1 MSSRFTRAQSAR
13 GAYVHS
19 EKLSKVGPVV
29 RRLLLVVLGVAVAAA
44 IAIATFSYPGPA
56 PSRPGTPAC
65 APVLIVGLRGN
76 GDVASAGHGMGD
88 DSWAVAERVENALA
102 GRLGMSAMGFP
113 YDPGPPWRLGGHVRA
128 AVAGL
133 AAFAAD
139 RHSRCQAE
147 RLLLIG
153 QSEGAATVHLTLA
166 RLGSQVAS
174 AVLLADPLRV
184 GGSAYDDL
192 GDHDDGLLVNV
203 LLGSQGGLGPVQDVI
218 PAALTSRVRSYCL
231 SADPVCDANP
241 ANLAGRL
248 RTDVHTTYRFD
259 PGGIADRAAAFA
271 VMHLV

>member
-1 MSSRFTRAQSAR
+1 M
-13 GAYVHS
+13 
-19 EKLSKVGPVV
+19 V
-29 RRLLLVVLGVAVAAA
+29 RRVLLVALGVAVVAAA
-44 IAIATFSYPGPA
+44 ALATFSYPGPA
-56 PSRPGTPAC
+56 PSSQGAPAC
-65 APVLIVGLRGN
+65 ASVLIVGLRGN
-76 GDVASAGHGMGD
+76 GDIPSAGHGMGD
-88 DSWAVAERVENALA
+88 DSWAVARRVENALA
-102 GRLGMSAMGFP
+102 GRLVTNAIGFP
-113 YDPGPPWRLGGHVRA
+113 YDPGPPWRLGGHVRT
-128 AVAGL
+128 AVVGL

-139 RHSRCQAE
+139 RHSRCPAE

-166 RLGSQVAS
+166 RLGSQLAA

-192 GDHDDGLLVNV
+192 SGHEDGLLVHV
-203 LLGSQGGLGPVQDVI
+203 LLGARGGLGPVQEVV

-248 RTDVHTTYRFD
+248 RTDVHTTYRFN
-259 PGGIADRAAAFA
+259 PGGIAERAAAFA